1 MRNSRRGLAA
11 GVNFIWDLPMIPLL
25 KFSNIHRHRGRETS
39 LSKPPQFNSIRVCSD
54 FDALRSAAG
63 QRLRG
68 RTPHRCCPTT
78 KSINLKALGVVW
90 FARAWALA
98 ESSTNQQLHQPHTV

>member
-1 MRNSRRGLAA
+1 MGNSRRGLAA
-11 GVNFIWDLPMIPLL
+11 GVNFIWDLPMTLLL
-25 KFSNIHRHRGRETS
+25 KFSNIHIHRGRETS

-54 FDALRSAAG
+54 FERCARAAG

-68 RTPHRCCPTT
+68 RTPHICCPTT
-78 KSINLKALGVVW
+78 KSINLKALGLVR

-98 ESSTNQQLHQPHTV
+98 DSSTNEQLHQPHQ

>member
-1 MRNSRRGLAA
+1 MMRNSRRGLAA

-54 FDALRSAAG
+54 FERCEGRGAASAWTNAPQMLPNDLVDQSEEFYLSHG
-63 QRLRG
+63 CAQR
-68 RTPHRCCPTT
+68 
-78 KSINLKALGVVW
+78 
-90 FARAWALA
+90 
-98 ESSTNQQLHQPHTV
+98 E